1 MVTSDP
7 PLALNPIPVADT
19 VEILTFDLPVSV
31 NVTSCAVD
39 VFTGTL
45 PKLMLFELA
54 TSAPPPDPN
63 PEAGEVPG

>member
-1 MVTSDP
+1 M
-7 PLALNPIPVADT
+7 
-19 VEILTFDLPVSV
+19 E
-31 NVTSCAVD
+31 

>member
-1 MVTSDP
+1 
-7 PLALNPIPVADT
+7 VADT